1 VLYSAL
7 TLHTAAPSVHVL
19 PHFLDISAFLR
30 LSLAHQTAFL
40 RIGPLSRTSPGVPLA
55 PPVHIVPSL
64 PYFPALTLVPG
75 LLSYTFSI

>member
-19 PHFLDISAFLR
+19 LHFLDISAFLR
-30 LSLAHQTAFL
+30 LSLAHRTVFPC
-40 RIGPLSRTSPGVPLA
+40 IGPLSRASPGVPLA

-75 LLSYTFSI
+75 LLSYAFSI